1 MKADPMSSSPKL
13 LIARANTSGM
23 LPAFILAAALSGC
36 SFGSPDTGTGGASI
50 DVAEAALNGGS
61 PRVAL
66 QVAQT
71 ILERSPDN
79 VDALLVRGDALTQLE
94 QNDNAVAAFQRALS
108 KDPTSAHGKLGLA
121 RIRLTTDPTEAAGLL
136 RDVLRTAPSN
146 VSALTD
152 LGIALDLLGQHAEAQ
167 TFYHRVLHDNP
178 NNMPVQVNLALS
190 LAMSGDSAAA
200 LRLIEPLA
208 RDQSAPMKIRHNY
221 AAILTMAGRRAE
233 AAAILKPDL
242 SPEDTTRALAAYKQG
257 TTAVAAAPARVVPA
271 QTAPAPTQAAIT
283 AAAPLPVVAAAQTAK
298 LPPAARTETFVATQT
313 SAPLG
318 GVPAAAA
325 PPPVVAA
332 AQTAKLPPAART
344 ETFVATQTSA
354 PLGGVPAAA
363 APPMVTATPALEAPA
378 PVTPVPTAA
387 ANPTPPSAEPAAP
400 LLANTE
406 IGPHVQLGAFMSERA
421 ARDEWVRLQRTMPEA
436 LARREPAFTT
446 VVHNGTT
453 YWRLRTWGFPDQA
466 TAKGFCSQLRPATLR
481 CLAYRA

>member
-23 LPAFILAAALSGC
+23 LPAIILAAALSGC
-36 SFGSPDTGTGGASI
+36 SFGSSDTGTGGASI

-94 QNDNAVAAFQRALS
+94 QNDNAVAAFQRVLS

-325 PPPVVAA
+325 PP
-332 AQTAKLPPAART
+332 
-344 ETFVATQTSA
+344 
-354 PLGGVPAAA
+354 
-363 APPMVTATPALEAPA
+363 MVTATPALEAPA